1 MQSAF
6 EELLL
11 NSLLMAFV
19 DVTFRDWNKR
29 VVAVFV
35 EFFLRSLAFVV
46 VVMVVIVQLRKKTS
60 FY

>member
-46 VVMVVIVQLRKKTS
+46 VVMVVIVQVRKKTS

>member
-1 MQSAF
+1 MQTAF
-6 EELLL
+6 EELLV

-46 VVMVVIVQLRKKTS
+46 VVMVVIVQVRKKTS